1 MCDLLTFE
9 LVEMSE
15 SEYLNSTQAL
25 QIIMTGTWR
34 DTLFVWQGDVT
45 KTTGTTASTSAVETS
60 SDEKEKDG
68 KEHLEWKGTWVA
80 CEDCP
85 DARTAPT
92 PNQVAFQAS
101 EMNFQVSGKGT
112 NQKEGEASSL
122 WKFELTGSS
131 GWDLGEGDEKK
142 RHLDRRHSVLMKGL
156 PWDPSN
162 EDRTVVAAVGENEFG
177 AFVSAGYLKS
187 GGAIIL
193 GRRYLDEGDE
203 RSKWSVE
210 ELYERV
216 SRTDRG
222 SIQMVSKNQLWFGSE
237 ACWRIAPWR
246 MHAEK
251 VAKGRKRKRA
261 TKDDDVGEVPSL
273 NIAHQDFSPTLDIV
287 KRPDRSEFDNVD
299 FRELVSNVR
308 WVEQCYG
315 CGKEVRD
322 PSTACCNEVMEY
334 TSEEPNSDIGTAMYC
349 GVDCVKKNV
358 IAQAWAAATKKWAHD
373 MYGTGYFM
381 KSKGDGG
388 FWAGIES
395 DKKASKVMR
404 DVGWKK
410 DWIDYTCFAEAGS
423 VVEYDSE

>member
-1 MCDLLTFE
+1 
-9 LVEMSE
+9 
-15 SEYLNSTQAL
+15 
-25 QIIMTGTWR
+25 MTGTWR
-34 DTLFVWQGDVT
+34 DTLFVWQGGVT
-45 KTTGTTASTSAVETS
+45 KIKGTTASTSAVETS
-60 SDEKEKDG
+60 SDEKEKDE
-68 KEHLEWKGTWVA
+68 EHLEWKGTWVA

-85 DARTAPT
+85 DARTSPT
-92 PNQVAFQAS
+92 PNPVAFQAS

-112 NQKEGEASSL
+112 NQKEGEANSL

-162 EDRTVVAAVGENEFG
+162 EDRRVVAAVGENEFG
-177 AFVSAGYLKS
+177 AFVSAGYLQS

-203 RSKWSVE
+203 RAKWSVE

-246 MHAEK
+246 TLNLHAEK

-261 TKDDDVGEVPSL
+261 TKDDDVGELPWL
-273 NIAHQDFSPTLDIV
+273 NIAHQDFSPSLDVV
-287 KRPDRSEFDNVD
+287 KRPDRSEFDNAD
-299 FRELVSNVR
+299 FGELVSNVR

-322 PSTACCNEVMEY
+322 PSTACFNEIMEY
-334 TSEEPNSDIGTAMYC
+334 TSEEPNSDIGKSIYC
-349 GVDCVKKNV
+349 GVDCVKKNGK
-358 IAQAWAAATKKWAHD
+358 AQVWAAATKK
-373 MYGTGYFM
+373 
-381 KSKGDGG
+381 
-388 FWAGIES
+388 
-395 DKKASKVMR
+395 
-404 DVGWKK
+404 
-410 DWIDYTCFAEAGS
+410 
-423 VVEYDSE
+423 